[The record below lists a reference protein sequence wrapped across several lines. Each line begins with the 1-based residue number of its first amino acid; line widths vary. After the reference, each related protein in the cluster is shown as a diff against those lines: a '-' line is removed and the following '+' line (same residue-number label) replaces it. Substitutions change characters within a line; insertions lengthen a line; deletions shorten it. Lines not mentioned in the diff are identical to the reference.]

1 VAGQQYST
9 SSLGGY
15 LSQPYLTQRLRAQ
28 AQPQFRFRQF
38 VDVKEAIGRNRGDTW
53 LFDKRGNVATQGTV
67 LSETNTIPQT
77 QFTVGQGT
85 GVIVEYANSVPY
97 TGKLEALGQIMIEP
111 AVEQSLRDDMVKALE
126 SAAGYQFT
134 LTDFVA
140 VCSSTS
146 SVVLT
151 TNSSPGATATANLT
165 GSNVRQIVDFM
176 KKKLIPK
183 YDGMSYIAICSTAA
197 LSGMFSDTAAGGWVD
212 VSKYTVD
219 FAKNIFNGEI
229 GKYYNVRFVEETG
242 YLSNSIGSGATFG
255 QAIFFGADAVYEA
268 VTVPE
273 ELRVKV
279 SVDYGRDQGLA
290 WYFLGGW
297 KMVWSYAG
305 TPAEQHIVYVT
316 SS

>member
-1 VAGQQYST
+1 MAGQQYST
-9 SSLGGY
+9 ANLGGY

-53 LFDKRGNVATQGTV
+53 LFDKRGNVATQGTI
-67 LSETNTIPQT
+67 LAETNTMPQT
-77 QFTVGQGT
+77 NFTVGQGT
-85 GVIVEYANSVPY
+85 GVIVEYGNSVPY
-97 TGKLEALGQIMIEP
+97 TGKLEALGQIMVEP

-126 SAAGYQFT
+126 SAAGAQYAA
-134 LTDFVA
+134 TDFIAVMAGTASVA
-140 VCSSTS
+140 IS
-146 SVVLT
+146 
-151 TNSSPGATATANLT
+151 TNSVASATAAADLT
-165 GSNVRQIVDFM
+165 GANVRSVVDFM

-183 YDGMSYIAICSTAA
+183 FDGQSYVCIASTAA

-229 GKYYNVRFVEETG
+229 GKYYNTRFVEETG
-242 YLSNSIGSGATFG
+242 YFSNTIGTGATHG
-255 QAIFFGADAVYEA
+255 QAVFFGADAVYEA
-268 VTVPE
+268 VAVPE

-305 TPAEQHIVYVT
+305 APAEQHIVYVT
-316 SS
+316 SL

>member
-1 VAGQQYST
+1 LQQYST
-9 SSLGGY
+9 ANLGGY
-15 LSQPYLTQRLRAQ
+15 LSQPYLTQRLRAT

-53 LFDKRGNVATQGTV
+53 LFDKRGNVATQGTI
-67 LSETNTIPQT
+67 LAETNTMPQT
-77 QFTVGQGT
+77 NFTVGQGT
-85 GVIVEYANSVPY
+85 GQIVEYGNSVPY

-111 AVEQSLRDDMVKALE
+111 AVEQALRDDMVKALE
-126 SAAGYQFT
+126 SAAGSQYAA
-134 LTDFVA
+134 TDFIAVMAGTASVA
-140 VCSSTS
+140 IS
-146 SVVLT
+146 
-151 TNSSPGATATANLT
+151 TNSVASATAAADLT
-165 GSNVRQIVDFM
+165 GANVRSVVDFM

-183 YDGMSYIAICSTAA
+183 FDGQSYVCIASTAA

-229 GKYYNVRFVEETG
+229 GKYYNTRFVEETG
-242 YLSNSIGSGATFG
+242 YFSNTIGTGATHG
-255 QAIFFGADAVYEA
+255 QAVFFGADAVYEA
-268 VTVPE
+268 VAVPE

-305 TPAEQHIVYVT
+305 LPAEQHIVYVT
-316 SS
+316 SL

>member
-1 VAGQQYST
+1 MAGQQYST

-38 VDVKEAIGRNRGDTW
+38 VDVKEAIGRNHGDTW
-53 LFDKRGNVATQGTV
+53 LFDRRGNVTTQGTI

-77 QFTVGQGT
+77 NFSVGQGT
-85 GVIVEYANSVPY
+85 GVVVEYANSVPY

-126 SAAGYQFT
+126 SAAGYQYT
-134 LTDFVA
+134 QTDFIAVA
-140 VCSSTS
+140 SSTS
-146 SVVLT
+146 TVVIS
-151 TNSSPGATATANLT
+151 TNGTASATATADLT
-165 GSNVRQIVDFM
+165 AATSRQIVDFM

-183 YDGMSYIAICSTAA
+183 YDGMSYICVASTSAI
-197 LSGMFSDTAAGGWVD
+197 SGMFNDTAAGGWVD
-212 VSKYTVD
+212 VSKYQVE

-242 YLSNSIGSGATFG
+242 YFSNTIGSGSSHG
-255 QAIFFGADAVYEA
+255 QAIFFGADSVYEA
-268 VTVPE
+268 VAVPE

-297 KMVWSYAG
+297 KLVWSYSG
-305 TPAEQHIVYVT
+305 TPAEQHVVYL
-316 SS
+316 SSL